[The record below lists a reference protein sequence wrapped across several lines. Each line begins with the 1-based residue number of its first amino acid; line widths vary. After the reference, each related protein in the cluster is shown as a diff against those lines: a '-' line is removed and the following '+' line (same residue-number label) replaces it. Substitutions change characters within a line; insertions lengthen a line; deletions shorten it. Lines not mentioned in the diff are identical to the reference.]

1 MELIPILATI
11 ILVATI
17 STFFLSIGAYILYKV
32 REARGVRAKAA
43 PPQTVQAELVTP
55 EQVAEPTMARAPEM
69 AQAQMPRSS
78 QVFETP
84 RVPNYRPTMATNYV
98 RTTRPQAAPQP
109 MNMEAPRPQPV
120 MAPPPPPPPP
130 VFSQTGPQQPRKFV
144 KVTGES
150 TEQTEQVKA
159 PSQLKWR

>member
-55 EQVAEPTMARAPEM
+55 EQVSEPTMAREPE
-69 AQAQMPRSS
+69 QAQMPRTS

-84 RVPNYRPTMATNYV
+84 RVPNYRPNMATNYV
-98 RTTRPQAAPQP
+98 RTTRPQVSPQP
-109 MNMEAPRPQPV
+109 MNMETPRPQPV
-120 MAPPPPPPPP
+120 MAPPPPP
-130 VFSQTGPQQPRKFV
+130 VFSQTGPMKPRKFV

-150 TEQTEQVKA
+150 TEHTEQVKA